1 MEVEDHCDQKKKK
14 GKCKR
19 EKEKEGHELWN
30 RDSDGSNGVMG
41 IIFKADG
48 DEIRR
53 RNRRSDGLRNL
64 PDIERQAFFCFL
76 YLSSLLVFFSLI
88 TEETRYIYI
97 YIYIWLGHWI
107 YIEDEQ
113 EAAITVNELENLL
126 FAIFIMAQSLFRF
139 SIPLPLLALL
149 DADEVI
155 DGKNY
160 NLKS

>member
-1 MEVEDHCDQKKKK
+1 MEVEDHCDQKKRK

-19 EKEKEGHELWN
+19 EKEKEEHELWN

-97 YIYIWLGHWI
+97 YIWLGHWI

>member
-1 MEVEDHCDQKKKK
+1 MLSLPIFLTRLLFFNYREDT
-14 GKCKR
+14 
-19 EKEKEGHELWN
+19 
-30 RDSDGSNGVMG
+30 V
-41 IIFKADG
+41 
-48 DEIRR
+48 
-53 RNRRSDGLRNL
+53 
-64 PDIERQAFFCFL
+64 
-76 YLSSLLVFFSLI
+76 
-88 TEETRYIYI
+88 YI

>member
-30 RDSDGSNGVMG
+30 RDSDGSNGFMG

-88 TEETRYIYI
+88 TEETRYI

>member
-1 MEVEDHCDQKKKK
+1 
-14 GKCKR
+14 
-19 EKEKEGHELWN
+19 
-30 RDSDGSNGVMG
+30 MG

-97 YIYIWLGHWI
+97 YIWLGHWI

-155 DGKNY
+155 EGKNY

>member
-30 RDSDGSNGVMG
+30 RDSDGSNGFMG

-97 YIYIWLGHWI
+97 YIYIYMARSLDLYRRWTRSSYNSKWI
-107 YIEDEQ
+107 RKFTFCHFYHG
-113 EAAITVNELENLL
+113 TK
-126 FAIFIMAQSLFRF
+126 SLQVLH
-139 SIPLPLLALL
+139 STATACSSWCWWGNWWQKL
-149 DADEVI
+149 
-155 DGKNY
+155 
-160 NLKS
+160 

>member
-1 MEVEDHCDQKKKK
+1 MEVENHCDQKKK

-53 RNRRSDGLRNL
+53 RNGRSDGLRNL
-64 PDIERQAFFCFL
+64 PDIKRQAFFCFL

-88 TEETRYIYI
+88 TEETWCVYIYI
-97 YIYIWLGHWI
+97 
-107 YIEDEQ
+107 
-113 EAAITVNELENLL
+113 A
-126 FAIFIMAQSLFRF
+126 MSLDLYRR
-139 SIPLPLLALL
+139 
-149 DADEVI
+149 
-155 DGKNY
+155 
-160 NLKS
+160 